1 MKRLINSSPPPTE
14 PLQAGPSFQA
24 AFRSVCWLS
33 ELQHS
38 LHSAGKFLFLEVLS
52 PGTFASVSLEA
63 LAVYFTSPAPCCDFF
78 MLFLLPCPSLASV
91 PRQAW
96 LLSGQEQFP
105 PSWGFS
111 ALGGVIT
118 ALACFTHSLVAAV
131 WQQLLLIV
139 RLRELIPYIK
149 FISRFGGP
157 PHFLLMAF

>member
-52 PGTFASVSLEA
+52 LGTFASVSLEA

-111 ALGGVIT
+111 ALTTSFFLQRSKTLQEQANQADAI
-118 ALACFTHSLVAAV
+118 A
-131 WQQLLLIV
+131 QK
-139 RLRELIPYIK
+139 RECHRFLSTLSPN
-149 FISRFGGP
+149 SRVVC
-157 PHFLLMAF
+157 HEVEHI